1 MHSLKLK
8 QKLPLLPEYGEP
20 EHIRLKRKQDLQMP
34 VLSEDADMYEP
45 DLKLKRKMPK
55 TYEDEPDPLVTIS
68 FKVNVQERETL
79 QKMARKMDLNI
90 SRTIRKMLFNCHFLI

>member
-1 MHSLKLK
+1 
-8 QKLPLLPEYGEP
+8 
-20 EHIRLKRKQDLQMP
+20 
-34 VLSEDADMYEP
+34 MYEP

-55 TYEDEPDPLVTIS
+55 IYEDKPDSLVTIS

-90 SRTIRKMLFNCHFLI
+90 SQTIRKMLFNSASEKVYSGLSTNDKIHKLAIAAKTSSSPCTAS